1 MGLAVLVSF
10 IMFLVMLPTIVQQ
23 KLGARFA
30 LLDILDVIINGSE
43 PFLPALLVVSKI
55 VFVVRLRSKQIFVS
69 DSRRMT
75 TAARLDVI
83 MFDKTGTLTVD
94 QVILLSLWVSVCL
107 SVCLYI
113 CMSVCLSVMHTGSSL
128 AATGRSAT
136 DVLAATDSP
145 AAAHMRF
152 HSASCA
158 TPTMSACTSSTC
170 SCIAFQLCVIMTH
183 WLYYLASVSPR
194 PIGFTTHKGC
204 INLDFIR
211 FLSIGQVSTEVKCRD
226 GRREQ
231 PYAYTHRLCTC

>member
-83 MFDKTGTLTVD
+83 MFDKT
-94 QVILLSLWVSVCL
+94 
-107 SVCLYI
+107 
-113 CMSVCLSVMHTGSSL
+113 
-128 AATGRSAT
+128 
-136 DVLAATDSP
+136 
-145 AAAHMRF
+145 AH
-152 HSASCA
+152 
-158 TPTMSACTSSTC
+158 
-170 SCIAFQLCVIMTH
+170 
-183 WLYYLASVSPR
+183 
-194 PIGFTTHKGC
+194 
-204 INLDFIR
+204 
-211 FLSIGQVSTEVKCRD
+211 
-226 GRREQ
+226 
-231 PYAYTHRLCTC
+231 